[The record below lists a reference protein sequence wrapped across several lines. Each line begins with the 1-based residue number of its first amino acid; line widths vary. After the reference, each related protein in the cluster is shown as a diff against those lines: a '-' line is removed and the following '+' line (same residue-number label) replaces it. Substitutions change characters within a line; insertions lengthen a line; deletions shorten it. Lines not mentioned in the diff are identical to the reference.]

1 MAPLFLDDDDSDDEL
16 TRSESLSARPIHPP
30 TPSPTTTDRAIDPD
44 EQDEQDEPHDDQIAR
59 PPKRMRVSV
68 EPEQANGSSFLSKP
82 QTPRT
87 AASKASRETSILV
100 LDDSS
105 PEKPRPTLFGA
116 QLREDDDS
124 EDDDS
129 DQGGAKARP
138 QQRIAQPIR
147 EWKSNYFGELMVS
160 GYALFSSSSFNRLA
174 QGESVSIQRD
184 KAKPIPE
191 SKKGKVKEDTVVR
204 CAHSFANPISLTIC
218 LKSFH
223 SHRFSNS
230 KGTEIGRISE
240 HDATWMTK
248 LMDLDIIAF
257 EGVATMV
264 DRNFKSG
271 DTIYLTLTPYILRSA
286 FTTPH
291 QSISPVTS
299 TSKGQQTFHQDL
311 KETTTERTLR
321 QRKLALNKLFDKIDL
336 QPFVRAQTGS
346 RKGKGKMGAVISS
359 PSKRA
364 MLERYDAR
372 FAGKDADDEDE
383 EEMSTSAIAAV
394 YKKATKNDANL
405 PEMEPA
411 PSFKLEL
418 RGYQKQALKW
428 MSSMERGEEEA
439 REEMSIHP
447 LWEEYHFPEPGQYST
462 SIPESFYYNPFSGE
476 LSLEFPKATNGCRGG
491 ILADEMGLVNRDVS
505 TGKTIMIASLIH
517 TSTPF
522 DKDPDASDGEDSTSE
537 QSDEDE
543 VPVRRLGATQTRLG
557 VGGHLTTAHAK
568 GRQQGKRRP
577 RATLV
582 VAPMTLLNQWVRE
595 LEKCS
600 RDGMQVLQYYGQSRS
615 RVQEQIDAG
624 VEVVVTSYGTL
635 VSDFKLSGLDEGKKL
650 NKFGA
655 STSKGEDKK
664 ARLSERKGLFAIDW
678 FRVVLD
684 EAHLIKKRDTQNAK
698 AVNALKAER
707 RWCLTGTPI
716 VNRLEDLYSLLHFL
730 RLEPW
735 GNFSFFR
742 TFITVPFEQKD
753 SRALE
758 VIQVVLESI
767 LLRREKKMK
776 DRDGNPIVSLP
787 KKHVDVQYLEFS
799 PDERDIYDRLY
810 KSAKRKFLVY
820 EGQGAVLQNVT
831 AIFSILMRLRQAVLH
846 PSLVL
851 KRLEANLREKGDA
864 DERAIQQRIIK
875 YLGSSSLADAMLDEA
890 TNGVLEP
897 AEEEE
902 EGHTDCMVCG
912 DLIAQPVWL
921 PDCGHSGC
929 RACVTQH
936 FYNCEEKGEEPRC
949 PECLSGPYS
958 EQQIAAIEKG
968 KKLPPSDSAD
978 SAQKVNKASAK
989 YKLSSPAPDSSQT
1002 IITILDSSD
1011 EEDGGVTTPSSTV
1024 SSVNK
1029 KGAPMRK
1036 GKAKERVR
1044 PKRFAVR
1051 GYDDPSD
1058 SEDELKGGTTS
1069 TSEAMQ
1075 TSDNDGEEASSGQNT
1090 PADRSK
1096 QKANLGLGADDDF
1109 KSSTKLEALVKSLE
1123 GARNKDP
1130 QLKAVV
1136 FSQFTGFLDLI
1147 ERVMARDGF
1156 TYLRLDGSM
1165 SQQAREKAVYKLTTT
1180 SKSCILLAS
1189 LKAGGVG
1196 LNLIAATHVYL
1207 MDCWWNAAIESQA
1220 VDRIHRFGQTREVY
1234 VTRFLI
1240 NKSIDGKMIA
1250 LQERKTRVIDN
1261 ALGGKANRS
1270 SKALAEDFA
1279 AIFADD

>member
-1 MAPLFLDDDDSDDEL
+1 MGGLFLSDDSDDEP
-16 TRSESLSARPIHPP
+16 SRPS
-30 TPSPTTTDRAIDPD
+30 PSPTTTDHAIDLHERD
-44 EQDEQDEPHDDQIAR
+44 EQVDDQAAR
-59 PPKRMRVSV
+59 PSKRTRLSV
-68 EPEQANGSSFLSKP
+68 GPEQANGSSVLPKLT
-82 QTPRT
+82 TPR
-87 AASKASRETSILV
+87 AATSEASRERSILV

-105 PEKPRPTLFGA
+105 PEKPRPTLFRPE
-116 QLREDDDS
+116 LSD
-124 EDDDS
+124 DDDS
-129 DQGGAKARP
+129 DLDDGLHQEGSTSKP
-138 QQRIAQPIR
+138 QQRKAQPIR

-160 GYALFSSSSFNRLA
+160 GYALFSSSSFNKLA
-174 QGESVSIQRD
+174 QGDTVSIQRD
-184 KAKPIPE
+184 KLKPISE
-191 SKKGKVKEDTVVR
+191 RKKGKVKEDTVVR
-204 CAHSFANPISLTIC
+204 WVHPARPLPLEQNSLIP
-218 LKSFH
+218 LSL
-223 SHRFSNS
+223 HRFSNS
-230 KGTEIGRISE
+230 KGVEIGRISE
-240 HDATWMTK
+240 NDATWMSK
-248 LMDLDIIAF
+248 LLDLDIIAF

-264 DRNFKSG
+264 DRKFKSG

-286 FTTPH
+286 FTAPSQT
-291 QSISPVTS
+291 INPVTS
-299 TSKGQQTFHQDL
+299 DLKGGQTFHQDL
-311 KETTTERTLR
+311 KETTTERSLR

-346 RKGKGKMGAVISS
+346 RKGKGKAGGVSSS

-364 MLERYDAR
+364 MLENYDAKL
-372 FAGKDADDEDE
+372 AGKDTGDEDE
-383 EEMSTSAIAAV
+383 EEMSTALCDLQSAIAAV

-405 PEMEPA
+405 PEMDPA
-411 PSFKLEL
+411 PTFKLEL

-428 MSSMERGEEEA
+428 MSSMERGEEDA
-439 REEMSIHP
+439 REELSMHP

-462 SIPESFYYNPFSGE
+462 SEPESFYYNPFSGE

-491 ILADEMGLVNRDVS
+491 ILADEMGL
-505 TGKTIMIASLIH
+505 GKTIMIASLIH
-517 TSTPF
+517 TSKPF
-522 DKDPDASDGEDSTSE
+522 ENDPEAADDEDSTSE
-537 QSDEDE
+537 HSEEDV
-543 VPVRRLGATQTRLG
+543 VPVRRLGATQSRLG
-557 VGGHLTTAHAK
+557 AGGHLTTAHAQA
-568 GRQQGKRRP
+568 RQKSKRLP

-600 RDGMQVLQYYGQSRS
+600 RDGMQVLQYYGNSRS
-615 RVQEQIDAG
+615 MLQEQIDAG

-635 VSDFKLSGLDEGKKL
+635 VSDFKMSGLDDGKKP
-650 NKFGA
+650 NKSGA

-664 ARLSERKGLFAIDW
+664 AKLSERRGLFAVDW
-678 FRVVLD
+678 FRIVLD
-684 EAHLIKKRDTQNAK
+684 EAHLIKRRDTQNAK
-698 AVNALKAER
+698 AVHALKAER

-776 DRDGNPIVSLP
+776 DRNGNPIVSLP
-787 KKHVDVQYLEFS
+787 QKHIDVQYLDFS
-799 PDERDIYDRLY
+799 PDEREIYDRLY
-810 KSAKRKFLVY
+810 KSAKRKFLIY

-851 KRLEANLREKGDA
+851 KRLEANLREKGDV
-864 DERAIQQRIIK
+864 DERAIQLRIIK
-875 YLGSSSLADAMLDEA
+875 YLGSSSLADTMLDEA
-890 TNGVLEP
+890 MNGVLEAD

-902 EGHTDCMVCG
+902 GDTACMVCG
-912 DLIAQPVWL
+912 DLIEQPVWL

-929 RACVTQH
+929 RACLMQH

-949 PECLSGPYS
+949 PECLSGPFS
-958 EQQIAAIEKG
+958 ELQIAAIERG
-968 KKLPPSDSAD
+968 KKPPPSESIDP
-978 SAQKVNKASAK
+978 AQKVDKVSTK

-1002 IITILDSSD
+1002 VITILDSSD
-1011 EEDGGVTTPSSTV
+1011 EEDGGATTPSSAV
-1024 SSVNK
+1024 SSV
-1029 KGAPMRK
+1029 K
-1036 GKAKERVR
+1036 GKSELKGKGRERVK
-1044 PKRFAVR
+1044 PKRIAVR
-1051 GYDDPSD
+1051 GYEDPSD
-1058 SEDELKGGTTS
+1058 SEDELNGGTTL
-1069 TSEAMQ
+1069 TSEAML
-1075 TSDNDGEEASSGQNT
+1075 TSNKEDEHVLSGHSM
-1090 PADRSK
+1090 PADGLKPKSG
-1096 QKANLGLGADDDF
+1096 LGHGADDDF
-1109 KSSTKLEALVKSLE
+1109 KSSTKLEALVVSLNA
-1123 GARNKDP
+1123 AREKDP

-1147 ERVMARDGF
+1147 ERVMARGGF
-1156 TYLRLDGSM
+1156 TYLRLDGAM
-1165 SQQAREKAVYKLTTT
+1165 SQQAREKAVHKFTTT
-1180 SKSCILLAS
+1180 TKSCILLAS

-1196 LNLIAATHVYL
+1196 LNLIAATRVYL

-1240 NKSIDGKMIA
+1240 NKSIDDKMIA
-1250 LQERKTRVIDN
+1250 LQERKTRMVDN
-1261 ALGGKANRS
+1261 ALGGKANKT